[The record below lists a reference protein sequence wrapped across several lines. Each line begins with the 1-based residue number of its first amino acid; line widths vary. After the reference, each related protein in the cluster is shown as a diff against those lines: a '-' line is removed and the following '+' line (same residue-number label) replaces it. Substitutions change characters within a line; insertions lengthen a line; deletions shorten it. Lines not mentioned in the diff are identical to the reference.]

1 MLNRIIL
8 IGRLTRDPEAKV
20 TPSGVSVTTFSIA
33 VDRPQSAEARQSG
46 QEKQTDFI
54 DIVAWRQTA
63 EFAANYLQKGRL
75 VAVEGKLQIREYV
88 TQEGQKRKAAEVV
101 ADNVRPLDK
110 PRDGSE
116 GGDNQ
121 DAGGYGNNGGGG
133 GGGYER
139 QGGGRSNGGGDSD
152 YNQAPAAAAAVAAP
166 PRSSGG
172 GGGNYG
178 GNSGGGAG
186 RPAPAAGGARRAP
199 AAQPATNFDDNDDLS
214 DPFAE

>member
-20 TPSGVSVTTFSIA
+20 TPSGISVTTFSIA
-33 VDRPQSAEARQSG
+33 VDRPQSAESRQSG
-46 QEKQTDFI
+46 QEKQTDFV

-75 VAVEGKLQIREYV
+75 IAVEGKLQIREYV

-110 PRDGSE
+110 PKDGSE
-116 GGDNQ
+116 GGDGNQ
-121 DAGGYGNNGGGG
+121 DTGGGGYGNNSG
-133 GGGYER
+133 GGGY
-139 QGGGRSNGGGDSD
+139 SNGGGERQARGGGDN
-152 YNQAPAAAAAVAAP
+152 YNQAPAAAAPA
-166 PRSSGG
+166 RSSG

-178 GNSGGGAG
+178 GGGAS
-186 RPAPAAGGARRAP
+186 RPAAPAAGGRRTAAP
-199 AAQPATNFDDNDDLS
+199 PADDFDDNDGLS

>member
-8 IGRLTRDPEAKV
+8 IGRLTRDPESKV
-20 TPSGVSVTTFSIA
+20 IPSGVSVTTFSIA
-33 VDRPQSAEARQSG
+33 VDRPQSSEARQSG
-46 QEKQTDFI
+46 QEKQTDFV

-101 ADNVRPLDK
+101 ADNLRPLDK

-116 GGDNQ
+116 GGE
-121 DAGGYGNNGGGG
+121 NGSGG
-133 GGGYER
+133 GGGYGNSS
-139 QGGGRSNGGGDSD
+139 GGYGNSNNGGGYNQSRGGGDD
-152 YNQAPAAAAAVAAP
+152 YNQAPAAAP
-166 PRSSGG
+166 PARAGG
-172 GGGNYG
+172 NGGNYG
-178 GNSGGGAG
+178 GNSGGGNRAPAPAG
-186 RPAPAAGGARRAP
+186 GNRRPAPAP
-199 AAQPATNFDDNDDLS
+199 ADNFDDDDGLR

>member
-20 TPSGVSVTTFSIA
+20 TPSGVSVTSFSIA

-116 GGDNQ
+116 GGEGQ
-121 DAGGYGNNGGGG
+121 DSGGGGYANNGGGYSNNNGGGG
-133 GGGYER
+133 GY
-139 QGGGRSNGGGDSD
+139 QNSGGGRGGND
-152 YNQAPAAAAAVAAP
+152 YDQAPAAAPA
-166 PRSSGG
+166 RGGGGG

-178 GNSGGGAG
+178 GASGGG
-186 RPAPAAGGARRAP
+186 RPAPAAGGARRGAAP
-199 AAQPATNFDDNDDLS
+199 PANDFDDNDGLS